1 MGKEKRG
8 VRSLGIGLLG
18 TEREERWYC
27 NVVAALMIFFMTEI
41 KHLCL
46 PNAGAKYNRK
56 RSRNYREY
64 ASSRMQ
70 VVRRSESSAFHR
82 G

>member
-1 MGKEKRG
+1 M
-8 VRSLGIGLLG
+8 
-18 TEREERWYC
+18 
-27 NVVAALMIFFMTEI
+27 AALMIFFMTEI
-41 KHLCL
+41 EHLCL

-82 G
+82 GLFVQLYLRTYHKWRPDAFDPPQQAAE